1 MKKDKKLEQNLDKS
15 NEKLHI
21 SDVIHRSAL
30 KKFKNKN
37 TWEWNLMQVVR
48 YDSEDNHSDV
58 CFYVRE
64 WLEIIAK
71 QEGYKLVKE

>member
-1 MKKDKKLEQNLDKS
+1 MEKDRKIEQNLDNG

-21 SDVIHRSAL
+21 SDVIYRSAL
-30 KKFKNKN
+30 EKFKHEN
-37 TWEWNLMQVVR
+37 TWEYNLRQVVR

>member
-1 MKKDKKLEQNLDKS
+1 MEELDNLEQNLDKS

-30 KKFKNKN
+30 EKFKHKN
-37 TWEWNLMQVVR
+37 TWEYNLRQVVR